1 MFPHFHPYEIYIPDG
16 TEKLIIGTLPPPRF
30 SFGKLKKRDVD
41 FCYGSCDGLL
51 WPLLDQ
57 IFDLSLIYDNSKDA
71 VDQRKKFLISQRIGI
86 CDIVASCRREKIESS
101 DLGMKDITLRDIIVQ
116 LELHP
121 FIHTLI
127 FTGGNSKNG
136 PEYLFRK
143 QLKKYGMQLECLQ
156 GIIPRIHEVAWN
168 NHRIRT
174 ITLTSPSSAA
184 NRAIGSNQLYK
195 ERKLNDPSY
204 TVFQFRLE
212 QYRTVFCAPSQLY
225 DAITGYNSS

>member
-1 MFPHFHPYEIYIPDG
+1 VFQHVHPYDIYIPDG

-30 SFGKLKKRDVD
+30 SFGKLKKRDVN

-51 WPLLDQ
+51 WPLLDK
-57 IFDLSLIYDNSKDA
+57 IFDLSLIYDNSKEA
-71 VDQRKKFLISQRIGI
+71 VDQRKEFLISQRIGI
-86 CDIVASCRREKIESS
+86 CNIVASCRREKIESS

-116 LELHP
+116 LERHSS
-121 FIHTLI
+121 IHTLI

-143 QLKKYGMQLECLQ
+143 QLRKYGLQLECVQ
-156 GIIPRIHEVAWN
+156 DKIPRIHSVTWSN
-168 NHRIRT
+168 RRILT
-174 ITLTSPSSAA
+174 ISLTSPSSAA
-184 NRAIGSNQLYK
+184 NRGIGSNQLYK

-212 QYRTVFCAPSQLY
+212 QYRTVFCSPS
-225 DAITGYNSS
+225 NPNKSEF

>member
-1 MFPHFHPYEIYIPDG
+1 
-16 TEKLIIGTLPPPRF
+16 
-30 SFGKLKKRDVD
+30 
-41 FCYGSCDGLL
+41 
-51 WPLLDQ
+51 
-57 IFDLSLIYDNSKDA
+57 
-71 VDQRKKFLISQRIGI
+71 
-86 CDIVASCRREKIESS
+86 
-101 DLGMKDITLRDIIVQ
+101 MKDITLRDIIVQ

-121 FIHTLI
+121 SIHTLI

-143 QLKKYGMQLECLQ
+143 QLKKYGLHLDCLQ
-156 GIIPRIHEVAWN
+156 GTIPRIHKVAWN

-212 QYRTVFCAPSQLY
+212 QYRTVFRVPSQLY